1 MWTIGI
7 ANQTELELYAFGLG
21 YTDEF
26 FKLNLSH

>member
-1 MWTIGI
+1 MLTIGM

-26 FKLNLSH
+26 F